1 MVVEQEAAAGARTS
15 SRPRVVVFDPVRWNI
30 PDWSYD
36 VEEQL
41 LAKHGVDL
49 VVPADPTESAEA
61 IREADVVIATA
72 VGGRVEAHH
81 IATMRHPIGII
92 CASIGMNQVDHDA
105 AAAAGIPIRNVPFCV
120 DEVSDHAVMFL
131 LMAER
136 RGHTFASRTASG
148 DWRFGGTPEY
158 NEIHRLRGRTVG
170 IIGTGRIG
178 REVARKTR
186 VFGYRTIGYDPNV
199 SDPGDPQL
207 EMVSLEHLLATAD
220 AIVTC
225 ADLNP
230 TSRHI
235 IREETLDQVRPGT
248 VLVNIARGGLV
259 EERALASA
267 MRRGQISVAALD
279 VRDPEPPDAAN
290 DPLADIPPERLI
302 LTPHMAG
309 GSIEARD
316 TLHTMTADVAISML
330 TAAGRLA
337 PA

>member
-1 MVVEQEAAAGARTS
+1 MVVEQAAPTGAESS
-15 SRPRVVVFDPVRWNI
+15 SRPKVVVFDPVRWNI
-30 PDWSYD
+30 PDWTYD
-36 VEEQL
+36 IEQDL

-49 VVPADPTESAEA
+49 VVPADPAESAEA
-61 IREADVVIATA
+61 IRDADEVIATA
-72 VGGRVEAHH
+72 VGGRIEAHH
-81 IATMRHPIGII
+81 IATMRRPVGII

-136 RGHTFASRTASG
+136 RGHTFAGRTANG
-148 DWRFGGTPEY
+148 DWRWGGTPEY
-158 NEIHRLRGRTVG
+158 HEIHRLRGRTVG

-178 REVARKTR
+178 KEVARKVR

-199 SDPGDPQL
+199 PDPGDPQL
-207 EMVSLEHLLATAD
+207 EMVSLEHLLATSD
-220 AIVTC
+220 AVITC

-235 IREETLDQVRPGT
+235 IREETLAQVRPGT
-248 VLVNIARGGLV
+248 LLVNIARGGLV
-259 EERALASA
+259 DERALASA
-267 MRRGQISVAALD
+267 MRRGQIAVAALD
-279 VRDPEPPDAAN
+279 VRDPEPPDPAT
-290 DPLADIPPERLI
+290 DPLADIPPDRLI

-309 GSIEARD
+309 GSIEARE
-316 TLHTMTADVAISML
+316 TLHTMTADVAITLL

-337 PA
+337 SA